1 MSSVSGTNLGVLQM
15 RGCVCVGVWRDV
27 GCVCVGG
34 VDDWRKR
41 GDQYGG
47 KKRWDLREGTLGIAI
62 ILPPLASNKSTLIL
76 AIDNQNQK
84 TYLP

>member
-1 MSSVSGTNLGVLQM
+1 M
-15 RGCVCVGVWRDV
+15 GVWRDV

-47 KKRWDLREGTLGIAI
+47 KKDGI
-62 ILPPLASNKSTLIL
+62 
-76 AIDNQNQK
+76 
-84 TYLP
+84 